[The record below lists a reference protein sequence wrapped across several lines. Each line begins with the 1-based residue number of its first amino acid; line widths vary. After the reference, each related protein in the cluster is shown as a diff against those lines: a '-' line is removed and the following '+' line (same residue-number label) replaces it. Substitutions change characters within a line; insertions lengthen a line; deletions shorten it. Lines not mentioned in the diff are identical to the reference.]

1 MLSDACRCRDRL
13 RISSADLEERA
24 AFEQAQVQR
33 SCDMPAWLCVNMAFG
48 DCILDRFGLPRG
60 LFVPGFACSEERSG
74 AGLANFCGQGVDR
87 PEDGVPAVA
96 K

>member
-33 SCDMPAWLCVNMAFG
+33 SCGTPPWLCVDRAFVDG
-48 DCILDRFGLPRG
+48 ISVLLGLPEG
-60 LFVPGFACSEERSG
+60 LFVPGSACSEERAG
-74 AGLANFCGQGVDR
+74 AGMANFCGLGVDR
-87 PEDGVPAVA
+87 PEDGVPVVA
-96 K
+96 